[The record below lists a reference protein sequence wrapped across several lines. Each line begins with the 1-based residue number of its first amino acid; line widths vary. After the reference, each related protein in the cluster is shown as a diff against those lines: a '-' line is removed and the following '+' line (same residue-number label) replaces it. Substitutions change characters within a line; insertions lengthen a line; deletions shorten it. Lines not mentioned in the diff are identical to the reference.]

1 MKSTNLVTILLFLSL
16 ISCSEKKSTVETP
29 VVKIKNIYVQDV
41 VQLDSAAKNLQR
53 SFAEGQQESILHQ
66 LFFKARNTYKKVE
79 HFAEYYNPATA
90 RSLNGAAIDKIEED
104 DPSKTIPPEG
114 FQVIEEMMFPHID
127 TAQRSELNHQLA
139 LLVSNT
145 HRLHKVAE
153 NTELTD
159 SHIFDA
165 VRLQIV
171 RITTMG
177 IVGFDSPVAFRSLE
191 ESAVSLGAIQRIIDV
206 YSANDTQKRFSEIT
220 NELDNAQKFLRN
232 AQSFDEFDRAAFIV
246 EYITPLLKTIH
257 TVQRTLNIPPKN
269 DLRAFTA
276 KATSL
281 FDSASW
287 NVNYFAP
294 NYARPITKEKI
305 ELGKL
310 LFFDPILSKNTDR
323 ACASCH
329 QPERGFTDGLP
340 TSRTLVGM
348 EGKLRNAPTM
358 LFAGMQNSAFY
369 DQHVTYLEDQATG
382 VITNQIEMHGSLKE
396 VVEKLKSSEEY
407 SELFQKGFVNN
418 AGSSI
423 TDENI
428 RIALASFVRSLTP
441 MNSPFDRYMRGESN
455 AIGSEAKLGFNL
467 FAGKAK
473 CATCHFMPLFNG
485 TVPPHFTETEAE
497 ILGVPSKPDTINAT
511 VDPDVGKF
519 SLNKAEI
526 EKFAFKTPTLRN
538 IALTAPYMHNGI
550 YKTLEQV
557 IDFYNRGGGEGIGIH
572 LENQTLPPDKL
583 NLTLKE
589 QRALVSF
596 LQTLTDTT
604 GTTSRPNKLPVII
617 SAHGK
622 IRQVGGRY

>member
-1 MKSTNLVTILLFLSL
+1 MKRINLFAVLVFLTL
-16 ISCSEKKSTVETP
+16 ISCSEKKSTTETSASK
-29 VVKIKNIYVQDV
+29 VKYIYIQDV
-41 VQLDSAAKNLQR
+41 LQLDSATKRLQR
-53 SFAEGQQESILHQ
+53 SFVEGQQESILHQ
-66 LFFKARNTYKKVE
+66 LFYKARNSYKKVE

-104 DPSKTIPPEG
+104 DPNKTIPPEG
-114 FQVIEEMMFPHID
+114 FQVVEELMFPHID
-127 TAQRSELNHQLA
+127 TTQKSELSHQLL

-153 NTELTD
+153 TTELTD

-165 VRLQIV
+165 LRLQIV
-171 RITTMG
+171 RIATMG
-177 IVGFDSPVAFRSLE
+177 IVGFDSPIVFRSLE
-191 ESAVSLGAIQRIIDV
+191 ESAVSLEAIQRVIDI
-206 YSANDTQKRFSEIT
+206 YSANDIQKQFSAK
-220 NELDNAQKFLRN
+220 NEFHRCQKFLN
-232 AQSFDEFDRAAFIV
+232 SAKSFDEFDRAEFISA
-246 EYITPLLKTIH
+246 YITPLLKTIQ
-257 TVQRTLNIPPKN
+257 TVQHSLNISPKN
-269 DLRAFTA
+269 DIRAFSTQ
-276 KATSL
+276 ATSL

-294 NYARPITKEKI
+294 NYARPLTTEKI
-305 ELGKL
+305 KVGKL
-310 LFFDPILSKNTDR
+310 LFYDPILSKNSDR

-329 QPERGFTDGLP
+329 QPEHGFTDGLP
-340 TSRTLVGM
+340 TSTVMNGTRGS
-348 EGKLRNAPTM
+348 LRNAPTM
-358 LFAGMQNSAFY
+358 LFAGMQNNAFY
-369 DQHVTYLEDQATG
+369 DQHVLYLEDQATG

-396 VVEKLKSSEEY
+396 VVEKLKSSDEY
-407 SELFQKGFVNN
+407 SDLFQNAFGNNKGS
-418 AGSSI
+418 AI

-441 MNSPFDRYMRGESN
+441 MNSPFDRYMRGEAM
-455 AIGSEAKLGFNL
+455 AISSEEKLGFNL

-497 ILGVPSKPDTINAT
+497 ILGVPSKPDTMNAT
-511 VDPDVGKF
+511 VDSDVGKF
-519 SLNKAEI
+519 ILNNAEI

-538 IALTAPYMHNGI
+538 IAITAPYMHNGV

-583 NLTLKE
+583 NLTQKE

-604 GTTSRPNKLPVII
+604 GTTSRPNRLPVII

-622 IRQVGGRY
+622 TRQVGGRY